1 MRPDLSH
8 RFFGT
13 PRTGD
18 FAGTSPG
25 CTAGLRFV
33 APPRPPA
40 TGPLKRVS
48 KRSGRQSPN
57 PWRRLRAYG
66 YTAENIGLLAPS
78 PGRAGCRKQRRGGT
92 TGLHWRRIR
101 PKNQRSHRRR
111 KGRTSFGPQLVKRVA
126 KLLFQALPGGRA
138 SVLCEIA
145 GLFAGGSAVF
155 EATSPIMTVFYCF
168 PAATGTL
175 RGLLPRK
182 VFCQADGR
190 GVSLPARRT
199 SNFQF
204 EPRPFRLWQNR
215 RILRFLRQDVDKINR
230 LPEE

>member
-1 MRPDLSH
+1 M
-8 RFFGT
+8 
-13 PRTGD
+13 
-18 FAGTSPG
+18 
-25 CTAGLRFV
+25 
-33 APPRPPA
+33 
-40 TGPLKRVS
+40 
-48 KRSGRQSPN
+48 
-57 PWRRLRAYG
+57 
-66 YTAENIGLLAPS
+66 
-78 PGRAGCRKQRRGGT
+78 
-92 TGLHWRRIR
+92 HWRRIR

-182 VFCQADGR
+182 IFCQAAGR
-190 GVSLPARRT
+190 GVSPPPAAAPQIFNLSRGSFAFGKTAESAGFCVRMLT
-199 SNFQF
+199 KSTDC
-204 EPRPFRLWQNR
+204 QNDEKAR
-215 RILRFLRQDVDKINR
+215 KSRKQTCRQGN
-230 LPEE
+230 LPEHK